1 MLTRFQPHKRDYSL
15 KLGNLSLPARQKR
28 SIYILA
34 PRNLGLCS
42 WLLNPALFLHLKGP
56 GDSVST
62 LDALCL
68 QTHSRWANQHQ
79 GCWLCFHQT
88 LQCQIC
94 ASHPLGHLDISPSS
108 LETLQRCPPSKGQQ
122 GQTLS
127 TMSTTST
134 THSTDQLGKSTIY
147 AFYARLFIGKPLQRD
162 KLWLSSY
169 RESFE
174 HVIICSNWNHVQ
186 WANHRLS
193 WKVPQQAGTNADCSG
208 HLAGGRR
215 ES

>member
-15 KLGNLSLPARQKR
+15 KLGNPSLPARQKR

-34 PRNLGLCS
+34 PQ
-42 WLLNPALFLHLKGP
+42 P
-56 GDSVST
+56 GSVSPSQGHWW
-62 LDALCL
+62 LCFYIGLCL

-88 LQCQIC
+88 IQCQIC

-108 LETLQRCPPSKGQQ
+108 LENLQRCPPSKGQQ
-122 GQTLS
+122 TQTLS

-147 AFYARLFIGKPLQRD
+147 ALYARLFRGKPLQRD
-162 KLWLSSY
+162 KLWLSY

-208 HLAGGRR
+208 HLAGGRH